1 MIDIKKIIRTD
12 YKFIGEQHKEAGV
25 LVSRVVEPL
34 RERKIPET
42 VVELYDNYESYTD
55 KTLDVLKEL
64 IELKNKGEKVVTY
77 SFTDEKYRVLLLF
90 AYAYRDIIKL
100 TVVHDGFILFR
111 VSSIYNEISSIA
123 SYIRRHLTI
132 LGYLTELTS

>member
-1 MIDIKKIIRTD
+1 M
-12 YKFIGEQHKEAGV
+12 
-25 LVSRVVEPL
+25 
-34 RERKIPET
+34 
-42 VVELYDNYESYTD
+42 
-55 KTLDVLKEL
+55 
-64 IELKNKGEKVVTY
+64 VTY

-90 AYAYRDIIKL
+90 AYAYRDVIKL

-111 VSSIYNEISSIA
+111 VSSIYNEVSSIA